1 MLVYVTVSLSGSLV
15 LNYSS
20 LEWLTNFESQLA
32 LLIVSFNSGF
42 LSVYAQEWD
51 CWIIR
56 QFYFQFLKESP
67 HCSPQW
73 ILVFLS
79 GT

>member
-32 LLIVSFNSGF
+32 LLIVSFMN
-42 LSVYAQEWD
+42 V
-51 CWIIR
+51 
-56 QFYFQFLKESP
+56 P
-67 HCSPQW
+67 
-73 ILVFLS
+73 
-79 GT
+79 